1 MPWSGTGSWVTGH
14 AGHGSQSALT
24 DRTSALFQVSFLPR
38 RGSGSFSSSGELDDD
53 EFTSEHRRLQRTPT
67 PYYEEAPS
75 LLTTDIPN
83 VDEMEATDSVEGSL
97 SGTTEDSVTDM
108 SGRTADSAVRQ
119 EVTFSYDGDDD
130 DDGDEEE
137 DEDICRELAQLN

>member
-1 MPWSGTGSWVTGH
+1 MSTILCRSVK
-14 AGHGSQSALT
+14 
-24 DRTSALFQVSFLPR
+24 DRTNALFQVSFLPR
-38 RGSGSFSSSGELDDD
+38 RGSDSVSSSGELDDD
-53 EFTSEHRRLQRTPT
+53 EFISEHRRLQRTPT

-97 SGTTEDSVTDM
+97 SGTTEDSGTDRVMNVSLNSVTDT
-108 SGRTADSAVRQ
+108 SGTTADSTVRQ